1 MISLIVVFTIVIW
14 GISMLDNFSNVANG
28 LFNYLTGNFVW
39 FYLITMT
46 LFVVFCVWV
55 ALSKHG
61 KIKLVKLDEEPEFS
75 TGMGVELVFWGI
87 AEPQNHFVSPLNMA
101 GRTVE
106 TVNFVLK
113 TLFFHCS

>member
-61 KIKLVKLDEEPEFS
+61 KIKLVKPDEEPEFS
-75 TGMGVELVFWGI
+75 SIFGLYVI
-87 AEPQNHFVSPLNMA
+87 
-101 GRTVE
+101 
-106 TVNFVLK
+106 
-113 TLFFHCS
+113 